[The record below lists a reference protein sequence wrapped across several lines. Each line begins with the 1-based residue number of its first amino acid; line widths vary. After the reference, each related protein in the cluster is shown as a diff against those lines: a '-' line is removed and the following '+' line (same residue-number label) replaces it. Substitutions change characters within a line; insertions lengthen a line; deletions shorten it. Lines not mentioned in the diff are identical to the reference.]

1 MTLWTG
7 INYDKTLGGLVG
19 LSGYLFQS
27 TKIDNLTK
35 ERYEIPIYLGHGE
48 MDPVVEFNYAKEGYQ
63 RLLKTFKNSSF
74 NPEPRLPHSIS
85 EAELS
90 KIRVWFKT
98 LIKE

>member
-1 MTLWTG
+1 
-7 INYDKTLGGLVG
+7 
-19 LSGYLFQS
+19 
-27 TKIDNLTK
+27 
-35 ERYEIPIYLGHGE
+35 

-98 LIKE
+98 ITKD